1 MSQPYSRRTTV
12 VLAVILIIASLSC
25 CHYPV
30 SQDNHQVVIAPT
42 DKHRGVHV
50 FGRMDSS
57 TYEDLSRLNADWITL
72 VPYAGQNG
80 HDSPDIR
87 YFRSEDP
94 NYIKERNERW
104 ISQIKASHE
113 AGFKVFLKPHIW
125 IRNAADGKWRSD
137 IYFDDEDEWNTW
149 SEGYRSFILLYAEM
163 AEQAEVEMFC
173 IGTELTRLSK
183 NKPEFWR
190 SLIKDIKAV
199 YKGKLTYAGNWYKEY
214 ESISFWDELDYIGIQ
229 AYFPLTNKDNPDVA
243 ELKQYWERKSSDLAG
258 FSARFNKPIL
268 FTEIGYKSTMDGAS
282 KPWEWIDYYN
292 NGATFEQSFQ
302 TQSNAYQSVFETVWH
317 ENWFAG
323 MHLWQWRGD
332 GRNRRDRN
340 RLDFTP
346 QNKPAEQVIAEG
358 FKL

>member
-1 MSQPYSRRTTV
+1 MYSEGWILARTKTY
-12 VLAVILIIASLSC
+12 LASMPTGLPWYPMLDKMAMTLQTSDISEARIPIISRSVMNVGSVRSRLLMKLASKYSLSRI
-25 CHYPV
+25 YG
-30 SQDNHQVVIAPT
+30 SAMLLMASGALIYI
-42 DKHRGVHV
+42 
-50 FGRMDSS
+50 S
-57 TYEDLSRLNADWITL
+57 TIRT
-72 VPYAGQNG
+72 NG
-80 HDSPDIR
+80 TH
-87 YFRSEDP
+87 
-94 NYIKERNERW
+94 
-104 ISQIKASHE
+104 
-113 AGFKVFLKPHIW
+113 G
-125 IRNAADGKWRSD
+125 
-137 IYFDDEDEWNTW
+137 

-190 SLIKDIKAV
+190 SLIKDVKAV

-258 FSARFNKPIL
+258 FSAKFNKPIL
-268 FTEIGYKSTMDGAS
+268 FTEIGYKSTIDGAS

-346 QNKPAEQVIAEG
+346 QNKPAEQIIAAG